1 LLPVFTDM
9 KILTLAIA
17 LFIIFSMTTFAQT
30 KETFTLNV
38 GKQKTAKKSRLKI
51 KFLGVTEDSRC
62 PVGVNCI
69 WAGNAKVKVKIIG
82 ARSSKEFEFNTNSG
96 PKGDTFEGWSIVI
109 DELTPEPHADK
120 PINPKSYKAKFTIT
134 RLHR

>member
-1 LLPVFTDM
+1 M
-9 KILTLAIA
+9 NA
-17 LFIIFSMTTFAQT
+17 FAQS

-69 WAGNAKVKVKIIG
+69 WAGNAKVKVRIVG
-82 ARSSKEFEFNTNSG
+82 ARSTKVFEFNTNSG
-96 PKGDTFEGWSIVI
+96 PKGDIFEGWSIVV
-109 DELTPEPHADK
+109 DSLTPEPHANK

-134 RLHR
+134 RLQR